1 MVGEQVD
8 GHKRDKQRVGSRS
21 TPWLEWFGAGTGLA
35 LALGLFGAIGW
46 QAFDEGDSAPTLVA
60 EVETIT
66 QVDGGFRVDIRA
78 RNRSRI
84 AAAQIEVE
92 GRLSGGSQGEVE
104 TGRITFDYL
113 AGHSA
118 RKGGLFFTRDPR
130 SGSLSIRVAGY
141 AMP

>member
-1 MVGEQVD
+1 MAGEQVD
-8 GHKRDKQRVGSRS
+8 GHERDTRRAGDGL
-21 TPWLEWFGAGTGLA
+21 TPWLEWVGAGTGLV

-60 EVETIT
+60 EIEEIT
-66 QVDGGFRVDIRA
+66 QVNGGFRVDIRA
-78 RNRSRI
+78 RNRSRT